1 MTLRSASIT
10 ASIALVGM
18 LAASAASAADP
29 ASPPVMVV
37 PRMMLAPSEE
47 ARLQAAADRGIDA
60 LRQYVWRTRSIYNY
74 YLPELL
80 G

>member
-10 ASIALVGM
+10 ASIALAAM
-18 LAASAASAADP
+18 LAASAAGAQP
-29 ASPPVMVV
+29 ASPPVTIV
-37 PRMMLAPSEE
+37 PRMMLGPSQE
-47 ARLQAAADRGIDA
+47 ARLQAAADQGIDA

-80 G
+80 R

>member
-10 ASIALVGM
+10 ASIALAAL
-18 LAASAASAADP
+18 LAASAASAQP
-29 ASPPVMVV
+29 ASPPVTIV
-37 PRMMLAPSEE
+37 PRMMLGPSQE
-47 ARLQAAADRGIDA
+47 ARLQAADQGIDA

-80 G
+80 R